1 MLEKI
6 EIGKDILEFEDMSH
20 TYILNG
26 ICIKSV
32 TQLLNVKFG
41 HKYSDIDP
49 DVLKKAAERGT
60 EVHKAIEDYCKGEE
74 VNTDEVRGFKFLQ
87 KNYGFEVVE
96 NEKMLLLNFDGKYYG
111 GRFDM
116 IFKING
122 KLALADIKTT
132 STLDK
137 EYLAYQLNLYRIGV
151 KQTYGYD
158 IEELYGL
165 HLRGDKR
172 KLVKIPIV
180 EEERLIGGLNE
191 V

>member
-6 EIGKDILEFEDMSH
+6 EIGRDILEYEDMSH

-32 TQLLNVKFG
+32 TQLLDVKFG
-41 HKYSDIDP
+41 NKYAHIDP
-49 DVLKKAAERGT
+49 EVLKKAAERGT
-60 EVHKAIEDYCKGEE
+60 QIHKAIEDYCKGEDSDL
-74 VNTDEVRGFKFLQ
+74 DEVRGFKFLQ

-96 NEKMLLLNFDGKYYG
+96 NEKMLILNFNNEHYG
-111 GRFDM
+111 GRFDLL
-116 IFKING
+116 IKING

-137 EYLAYQLNLYRIGV
+137 EYLAYQLNLYRIGA

-180 EEERLIGGLNE
+180 DEERLIGGLNE

>member
-1 MLEKI
+1 MEKL
-6 EIGKDILEFEDMSH
+6 EIGQDILEYEDMSH

-32 TQLLNVKFG
+32 TQLLNVKFKN
-41 HKYSDIDP
+41 KYDNIDP
-49 DVLKKAAERGT
+49 EVLEKAAERGT
-60 EVHKAIEDYCKGEE
+60 KIHKAIEDYCKGEE
-74 VNTDEVRGFKFLQ
+74 SDIDEVRGFKFLK

-96 NEKMLLLNFDGKYYG
+96 NEKMILLNLNNEHFG
-111 GRFDM
+111 GRFDLLLNV
-116 IFKING
+116 NG

-137 EYLAYQLNLYRIGV
+137 EYLAYQLNLYRIGAM
-151 KQTYGYD
+151 QTYGYN
-158 IEELYGL
+158 IEELYGI
-165 HLRGDKR
+165 HLRADKR

-180 EEERLIGGLNE
+180 DEERIVGGLYE

>member
-60 EVHKAIEDYCKGEE
+60 QVHKAIEDYCKGEE